1 MLPKIEVVTIWYNE
15 AFLAPFFLNH
25 YAFADQIRI
34 FYDVDSTDNTKEI
47 IGKYPNVSVEDLK
60 YPDGYDD
67 IIRAETLTDACK
79 ESKADWVIAVDA
91 DEFVFFEDRF
101 LGFLERQIDD
111 IVFARLFQVY
121 RNINELDLDSSKPIR
136 EQRQHGEPD
145 VVKGQNANGMKPIVV
160 RTGKGIHWM
169 PGCHKIWNRHK
180 FRTSPDILLGA
191 HWVMADPCFCIDR
204 RMTRPIRQS
213 QRNKD
218 LGHSSHYNNVMV
230 ESLIDEI
237 EQHRNDGRLF

>member
-25 YAFADQIRI
+25 YAFADHIRI

-47 IGKYPNVSVEDLK
+47 IGRYPNVRVEDLK

-67 IIRAETLTDACK
+67 IIRAETLTDAYR
-79 ESKADWVIAVDA
+79 ESKADWVIAADA
-91 DEFVFFEDRF
+91 DEFVFLED
-101 LGFLERQIDD
+101 GFLEKQTDD
-111 IVFARLFQVY
+111 IVFVRLFQVY
-121 RNINELDLDSSKPIR
+121 RNINDMDLDPSKPIK
-136 EQRQHGEPD
+136 EQRRCGEPD
-145 VVKGQNANGMKPIVV
+145 VVKGQNSNGMKPIIV

-180 FRTSPDILLGA
+180 FTTSPDILLGT

-204 RMTRPIRQS
+204 RITRPIRQS

-218 LGHSSHYNNVMV
+218 LGNSSHYNN
-230 ESLIDEI
+230 II
-237 EQHRNDGRLF
+237 IK